1 MSLVF
6 GILEEEKK
14 RLEELIAECDKAL
27 EALPQGAVHIRK
39 INGKSY
45 LYSIKRKQNKVISDY
60 VGECSSENAQKKIE
74 QDRLRRAY
82 KQKKK
87 EALISVKEVRRA
99 LGRKITK

>member
-14 RLEELIAECDKAL
+14 RLEELVAECDKAL
-27 EALPQGAVHIRK
+27 EALPQGAAHIRK

-45 LYSIKRKQNKVISDY
+45 LYSIKRKQSKVISSY
-60 VGECSSENAQKKIE
+60 VGECSNENAKKAME
-74 QDRLRRAY
+74 QDKLRRAY

-87 EALISVKEVRRA
+87 EALTSIKEVRKA

>member
-14 RLEELIAECDKAL
+14 RLEELVAECDKAL
-27 EALPQGAVHIRK
+27 DALPQGSVHIRK

-45 LYSIKRKQNKVISDY
+45 LYSTKRKQNKVISNY
-60 VGECSSENAQKKIE
+60 VGEYSNENAKKVME
-74 QDRLRRAY
+74 QDKLRRAY

-87 EALISVKEVRRA
+87 EALISIKEVRKA